1 MNEMKGRVMVY
12 IGLFLVIIG
21 LLYPLGFV
29 EQEMIKYMLYIG
41 IVVLGLG
48 IIFSPGSNES

>member
-1 MNEMKGRVMVY
+1 MKGKLLFY

-29 EQEMIKYMLYIG
+29 EMAMIKYFLYVG
-41 IVVLGLG
+41 IVLLGLG
-48 IIFSPGSNES
+48 IIFLPGSNES